1 MKKKIAVIQLTSA
14 LDYKENLEK
23 LNLFLK
29 EAKAQ
34 KAEIAFLPECFY
46 SMSNGKEPTPYQ
58 VHKDNEHFEN
68 IRALAKKHEIYLIG
82 GSAATSYKKGSI
94 NRAYNFDPD
103 GKDLGH
109 YDKVHLFS
117 CDIKNPKGEHKK
129 IDEGDIYIP
138 GSEPKMIEADQIKI
152 GLGICFDL
160 RFAEMAAEYKK
171 NGAQVLT
178 YSSAF
183 TVPTGKAHWE
193 VLLRARAI
201 ENQCYVI
208 ASAQWGRNNEIISTY
223 GHSMVIDPWG
233 KVIANAE
240 DGEKVICATIDLS
253 EIEKVE
259 QSVIMGRSSL

>member
-1 MKKKIAVIQLTSA
+1 MKKKIAVIQMTSV
-14 LDYKENLEK
+14 LDYRENLEK

-34 KAEIAFLPECFY
+34 KAEAAFLPECFY
-46 SMSNGKEPTPYQ
+46 SMSNGVEPSPFQ
-58 VHKDNEHFEN
+58 VHKDNEHYEN
-68 IRALAKKHEIYLIG
+68 IRTLAKTHEIYLLG
-82 GSAATSYKKGSI
+82 GTAATSYKKGSI
-94 NRAYNFDPD
+94 NRTYNFSPT
-103 GKDLGH
+103 GEDLGH
-109 YDKVHLFS
+109 YDKIHLFS
-117 CDIKNPKGEHKK
+117 CDIKNSKGEHKK

-138 GSEPKMIEADQIKI
+138 GKEPKLLKAMDLNI
-152 GLGICFDL
+152 GLGVCFDL

-171 NGAQVLT
+171 NKADLLT
-178 YSSAF
+178 FSSAF

-201 ENQCYVI
+201 ENQCFVV

-240 DGEKVICATIDLS
+240 EGEKVICATIDLS

-259 QSVIMGRSSL
+259 KSVIMNRTNL